1 MSPQPLPV
9 GIITKDTELRKKFE
23 GTPEHAQNYLSLL
36 AEEAR
41 ELLAQLG
48 FRTTAAMTGRV
59 AVLEVDPDAAVPGLD
74 FEALPTPARR
84 LRANACRVRRR
95 PGPRP

>member
-48 FRTTAAMTGRV
+48 FRTMAAMTGRV
-59 AVLEVDPDAAVPGLD
+59 AVLEVDPDAAVPTQPTKSPRGPGRAPAA
-74 FEALPTPARR
+74 EAG
-84 LRANACRVRRR
+84 R
-95 PGPRP
+95 PGSPGRI